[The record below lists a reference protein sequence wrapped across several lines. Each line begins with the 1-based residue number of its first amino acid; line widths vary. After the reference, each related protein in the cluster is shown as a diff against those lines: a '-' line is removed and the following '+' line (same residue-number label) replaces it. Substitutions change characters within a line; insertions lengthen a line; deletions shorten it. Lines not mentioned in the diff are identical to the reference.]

1 MTIASIMVIMY
12 NAVPFQYDMVNNIMQ
27 AQSEQKL
34 FTVTLT
40 IKIVNNKK
48 LKPNLPVYHNQL
60 LMHHWSPLLIH
71 YPHYKDPNYKA
82 ESL

>member
-1 MTIASIMVIMY
+1 MYVY
-12 NAVPFQYDMVNNIMQ
+12 NAVPFQYDMVIMQ

-60 LMHHWSPLLIH
+60 LMHH
-71 YPHYKDPNYKA
+71 
-82 ESL
+82 

>member
-1 MTIASIMVIMY
+1 MY
-12 NAVPFQYDMVNNIMQ
+12 NAVPFQYDMVIMQ

-48 LKPNLPVYHNQL
+48 LEPNLPVYHNQL
-60 LMHHWSPLLIH
+60 LMHH
-71 YPHYKDPNYKA
+71 
-82 ESL
+82 

>member
-1 MTIASIMVIMY
+1 MYVYIIVIMY

-34 FTVTLT
+34 FTVSLT

-60 LMHHWSPLLIH
+60 LMHH
-71 YPHYKDPNYKA
+71 
-82 ESL
+82 

>member
-1 MTIASIMVIMY
+1 MYVYIMVIMY
-12 NAVPFQYDMVNNIMQ
+12 NAVPFQYDMVIMQ

-60 LMHHWSPLLIH
+60 LMHH
-71 YPHYKDPNYKA
+71 
-82 ESL
+82 

>member
-12 NAVPFQYDMVNNIMQ
+12 NAVPFQYDMVIMQ

-60 LMHHWSPLLIH
+60 LMHH
-71 YPHYKDPNYKA
+71 
-82 ESL
+82 

>member
-1 MTIASIMVIMY
+1 MYVYIIVIMY
-12 NAVPFQYDMVNNIMQ
+12 NAVPFQYDMVIMQ

-60 LMHHWSPLLIH
+60 LMHH
-71 YPHYKDPNYKA
+71 
-82 ESL
+82 

>member
-1 MTIASIMVIMY
+1 MYVYIIVIMY

-60 LMHHWSPLLIH
+60 LMHH
-71 YPHYKDPNYKA
+71 
-82 ESL
+82 

>member
-1 MTIASIMVIMY
+1 MYVY

-48 LKPNLPVYHNQL
+48 LKPNLPVYHHQL
-60 LMHHWSPLLIH
+60 LMHH
-71 YPHYKDPNYKA
+71 
-82 ESL
+82 

>member
-1 MTIASIMVIMY
+1 MVIMY

-60 LMHHWSPLLIH
+60 LMHH
-71 YPHYKDPNYKA
+71 
-82 ESL
+82 

>member
-1 MTIASIMVIMY
+1 MY

-60 LMHHWSPLLIH
+60 LMHH
-71 YPHYKDPNYKA
+71 
-82 ESL
+82 

>member
-60 LMHHWSPLLIH
+60 LMHH
-71 YPHYKDPNYKA
+71 
-82 ESL
+82 

>member
-1 MTIASIMVIMY
+1 MYVYIIVIMY
-12 NAVPFQYDMVNNIMQ
+12 NAVPFQYDMVIMQ

-48 LKPNLPVYHNQL
+48 LKLNLPVYHNKL
-60 LMHHWSPLLIH
+60 LMHH
-71 YPHYKDPNYKA
+71 
-82 ESL
+82 